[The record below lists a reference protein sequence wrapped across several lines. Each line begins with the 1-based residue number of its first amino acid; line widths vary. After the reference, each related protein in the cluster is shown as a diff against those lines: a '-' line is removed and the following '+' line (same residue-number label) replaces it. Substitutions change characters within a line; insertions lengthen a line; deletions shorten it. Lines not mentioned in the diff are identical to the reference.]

1 MSSRLLLVG
10 KDWQARALLRA
21 QLIEEGLDI
30 EAHESVAEAVESLES
45 APALPALL
53 LADLSSS
60 DQPSA
65 EADQLAAW
73 ARDLPIWVVASRT
86 VILDRTLRG
95 RGFEMIFYR
104 PVDMEELIAQIRRRM
119 EAVP

>member
-21 QLIEEGLDI
+21 QLIEDGLDV

-53 LADLSSS
+53 LADLSAS
-60 DQPSA
+60 DQPAA
-65 EADQLAAW
+65 EAEQLAAW
-73 ARDLPIWVVASRT
+73 AKELPIWVVASKT
-86 VILDRTLRG
+86 VILDRSLKG

-104 PVDMEELIAQIRRRM
+104 PVDMEELIAQIKRRM
-119 EAVP
+119 GAAP